1 MNSLKMKFINKY
13 LLFSL
18 LMFLATGSVVAQ
30 TLFSY
35 SNGNVE
41 RKKGFRFGTS
51 TTQGLAIYLP
61 AEKAAMLKGAKITG
75 IKSAFGTSQLSNMKA
90 FVTTSLGGEPMYTC
104 PISGAAT
111 TLKEFAFS
119 NPVEITGE
127 ALYIGYTFEVA
138 ETYSPLLFDMS
149 VDTKSGLSWAYEDGK
164 WIDVSRMGNGA
175 ANIFLILEGAQEF
188 TDLMIKPISIEPYLK
203 AGVSIQPTGQVYN
216 LGTTTLN
223 SFTISCYIGGGEVS
237 RLNVENV
244 EIKQGE
250 CYDFRFPEVLSN
262 ESGDLAMRTVVGNL
276 NGSVL
281 DLDVTDNEIVD
292 NVYLYPS
299 DMERKVLIEF
309 FTGQSCPNCPAG
321 HNNLASATQ
330 GLEDEFVEV
339 THHVGY
345 NPDFF
350 SMSESTD
357 YLWFYGGSTYAP
369 GLMFNRTPIES
380 GLTSPVFD
388 GTRSTNHK
396 TAVSSS
402 LNTEPY
408 VSVKMYN
415 EFNADTRQGVVTVDV
430 HTYRQPSDEV
440 HALNVHLTQNGIVAN
455 QSSAGTNY
463 VHNHVFRGS
472 LTGVWGEEIPLVVG
486 ETVRKSYSYSIPDSI
501 FATYYDSTTVKPSL
515 LPNYKFEAVP
525 ANMELVAFVS
535 DNTMSN
541 LTCKVYNAASIGVT
555 TYVDGVDTPSL
566 IGHPEVSFL
575 PVGNGIV
582 QLAGQY
588 SRIEVYNI
596 TGRVR
601 SVVPEGTLSVMLP
614 AGMYVARVVG
624 LNGQTSVSKFVV
636 K

>member
-1 MNSLKMKFINKY
+1 MKFINKY
-13 LLFSL
+13 LIFSL
-18 LMFLATGSVVAQ
+18 LMLLTVSSVVAQ
-30 TLFSY
+30 TQFSY
-35 SNGNVE
+35 SNGTVK
-41 RKKGFRFGTS
+41 RKEGFRFGSS

-61 AEKAAMLKGAKITG
+61 AEKAALLKGAKITG
-75 IKSAFGTSQLSNMKA
+75 IKSAFGTSQISDLKA
-90 FVTTSLGGEPMYTC
+90 FVTTSLGSEPIYSC
-104 PISGAAT
+104 AISGAT
-111 TLKEFAFS
+111 TSLKEFAFDA
-119 NPVEITGE
+119 PVEITGE
-127 ALYIGYTFEVA
+127 AIYVGYTFEVA
-138 ETYSPLLFDMS
+138 ESYSPLLFDMS
-149 VDTKSGLSWAYEDGK
+149 IDTRSGLSWAYEDGK

-175 ANIFLILEGAQEF
+175 ANIFLVLEGAPEV
-188 TDLMIKPISIEPYLK
+188 TDLMIKPVSIAPYLK
-203 AGVSIQPTGQVYN
+203 AGAVIQPTGQIYN
-216 LGTTTLN
+216 LGTTTLT
-223 SFTISCYIGGGEVS
+223 SFTVACYIGEGEVS

-250 CYDFRFPEVLSN
+250 CYDFQFPEVLSN
-262 ESGDLAMRTVVGNL
+262 ESGNLTMRTVVGNL
-276 NGSVL
+276 NGAVL
-281 DLDVTDNEIVD
+281 DMDLTDNENVD

-350 SMSESTD
+350 SMSESSD

-396 TAVSSS
+396 TAVDNL

-455 QSSAGTNY
+455 QSSGGASY

-472 LTGVWGEEIPLVVG
+472 LTGIWGEEIPLVVG

-501 FATYYDSTTVKPSL
+501 FASYYDSSTIKAEL

-525 ANMELVAFVS
+525 ANMELVAFVC
-535 DNTMSN
+535 DNTSSR

-555 TYVDGVDTPSL
+555 SYVSSVESPSL
-566 IGHPEVSFL
+566 IDSPSVSFL
-575 PVGNGIV
+575 PVGNGMV
-582 QLAGQY
+582 QLVGEY
-588 SRIEVYNI
+588 SRIEVYSV
-596 TGRVR
+596 TGQMK
-601 SVVPEGTLSVMLP
+601 SVVPEGSHSVLLP
-614 AGMYVARVVG
+614 TGIYVARVVG
-624 LNGQTSVSKFVV
+624 LNRQTSVSKFVV